1 MLAAKDRIL
10 RLTGQTW
17 QSAAPDTFTNTE
29 PHTTMTDQEK
39 LNCLEQHGI
48 TDIIEFMEHV
58 EHLRW
63 RDYISD
69 HQNERIIR
77 LEHALLRVLC
87 EIDRKFEQGHPI
99 SPTTHEVKTAWK
111 MLREERMV

>member
-1 MLAAKDRIL
+1 
-10 RLTGQTW
+10 
-17 QSAAPDTFTNTE
+17 
-29 PHTTMTDQEK
+29 MTDQEK

-87 EIDRKFEQGHPI
+87 EIDRKFEQGRPI